1 MPGNAFQH
9 LRDPAY
15 MFNWLDYQTHG
26 ASAGQLE
33 ALGFFARQTVGQ
45 HLAMVGRQLPTL
57 RAQGGQ
63 LPSDHGEMLTYGLT
77 REEAQRF
84 ELPCGG
90 AMRLIVEPVAVS
102 YTHLRAHE
110 T

>member
-1 MPGNAFQH
+1 MPGNAFQY

-57 RAQGGQ
+57 RAQGEVVLDAAAGYRTNRQAITAQGQ
-63 LPSDHGEMLTYGLT
+63 HGSRSTRAGTTGLHH
-77 REEAQRF
+77 R
-84 ELPCGG
+84 
-90 AMRLIVEPVAVS
+90 
-102 YTHLRAHE
+102 
-110 T
+110 